1 MQFDRRLAEAVSRV
15 DVDNKGLTAM
25 RTRLIELQTEKAKLC
40 VSLTLA
46 TAPSSSKS

>member
-1 MQFDRRLAEAVSRV
+1 MQRRLAESVSRV

-40 VSLTLA
+40 VQQTKLSEEFL
-46 TAPSSSKS
+46 PN